1 MRGDQRLTGGRDVP
15 GFGYAHGCPRK
26 IHDGIGIASSYQ
38 VGNPGAIKA
47 RRDPADR
54 PTTGRDRCLLGR
66 RGDFRHSAAAGGRGQ
81 PRPNHW
87 TAEDFRGHHC
97 KHLEESR
104 RLRPASTEQAMT
116 RPPKRSMFAGDGV
129 AAPLQHATFRRIW
142 LASLLSNLGLLIQ
155 AVGAAWAMTQMTS
168 SADKVALVQTALMLP
183 VMLISMPAGAIA
195 DMYDRRIVA
204 LISLAIALSGATA
217 LTVLAWLGLVTP
229 ETLLALCFVVGSGMA
244 LFGPAW
250 QSSVTEQVPPETLP
264 SAVALNGISYN
275 IARSFGPA
283 IGGIVVAAAGA
294 VAAFAANAVLYLPL
308 LIVLF
313 LWRRT
318 SQPSRLPRERL
329 NRAIVSGVRYIA
341 NSPAIKIVLTR
352 TLVTGLIGGSVSAL
366 MPLVA
371 RDLLHGGAQ
380 TYGIMLGAFGMGAV
394 IGALNITEV
403 RKRMSG
409 EAAIRACALSMGGA
423 IAAVALSR
431 EPVLTAAALV
441 IAGAVWMLAVALFN
455 IGVQLSAP
463 RWVAGRSLAAF
474 QASIAGGIAI
484 GSWGWGR
491 LTDAVGVEAALLVSA
506 ALMLASPLLG
516 LWLQMPRIGARNED
530 AEVLADPEVQLSLT
544 ARSGPLVV
552 EIEYRVA
559 QDNARAFHNVMQE
572 VQLSRQRN
580 GAYGWSIARDIAD
593 PELWTERYHCPTWLD
608 YLRQRNRSTQSERA
622 LHQRA
627 IGFHLGPDPVRV
639 RRMLERPFGSVR
651 WKEDTPDR
659 AVSEVLPVTSSAAG
673 GST

>member
-1 MRGDQRLTGGRDVP
+1 MEP
-15 GFGYAHGCPRK
+15 
-26 IHDGIGIASSYQ
+26 IMI
-38 VGNPGAIKA
+38 
-47 RRDPADR
+47 
-54 PTTGRDRCLLGR
+54 
-66 RGDFRHSAAAGGRGQ
+66 
-81 PRPNHW
+81 
-87 TAEDFRGHHC
+87 
-97 KHLEESR
+97 
-104 RLRPASTEQAMT
+104 EQA
-116 RPPKRSMFAGDGV
+116 KRSMFAADGV
-129 AAPLQHATFRRIW
+129 AAPLRLAVFRRIW

-168 SADKVALVQTALMLP
+168 SADRVALVQTALMLP

-204 LISLAIALSGATA
+204 LVSLGIALSGATA
-217 LTVLAWLGLVTP
+217 LSVLAWLGLITP
-229 ETLLALCFVVGSGMA
+229 PILLAFCFIVGSGMA

-250 QSSVTEQVPPETLP
+250 QSSVSEQVPAETLP

-283 IGGIVVAAAGA
+283 IGGIVVATAGA
-294 VAAFAANAVLYLPL
+294 VAAFAANAVLYIPL
-308 LIVLF
+308 LVVLF

-318 SQPSRLPRERL
+318 SEPSRLPREQL
-329 NRAIVSGVRYIA
+329 SRAIVSGVRYIA
-341 NSPAIKIVLTR
+341 NSPSIRIVLVR
-352 TLVTGLIGGSVSAL
+352 TLVTGAIGGSVSAL

-380 TYGIMLGAFGMGAV
+380 TYGIMLGAFGIGAV
-394 IGALNITEV
+394 IGALNIAEV
-403 RKRMSG
+403 RRRLSG
-409 EAAIRACALSMGGA
+409 EAAVRACAVSMAGA
-423 IAAVALSR
+423 IAAVALSHQ
-431 EPVLTAAALV
+431 PVLTAAALV
-441 IAGAVWMLAVALFN
+441 VAGAVWMLAVALFN

-474 QASIAGGIAI
+474 QASIAGGIAL

-491 LTDAVGVEAALLVSA
+491 LTDAAGVETALLVSA
-506 ALMLASPLLG
+506 GLMLLSPLLG
-516 LWLQMPRIGARNED
+516 LWLRMPRVGARNED
-530 AEVLADPEVQLSLT
+530 AEVLADPEVRLSLT
-544 ARSGPLVV
+544 GRSGPLVV

-559 QDNARAFHNVMQE
+559 QENARAFHNVMQE

-593 PELWTERYHCPTWLD
+593 PELWTERYHCPTWFD

-622 LHQRA
+622 LHLRA
-627 IGFHLGPDPVRV
+627 IAFHLGPEPVRV

-651 WKEDTPDR
+651 WKDETPDR
-659 AVSEVLPVTSSAAG
+659 AAHEVLPVATAAS

>member
-1 MRGDQRLTGGRDVP
+1 MTDQPELATLAPDS
-15 GFGYAHGCPRK
+15 
-26 IHDGIGIASSYQ
+26 I
-38 VGNPGAIKA
+38 
-47 RRDPADR
+47 
-54 PTTGRDRCLLGR
+54 T
-66 RGDFRHSAAAGGRGQ
+66 
-81 PRPNHW
+81 
-87 TAEDFRGHHC
+87 
-97 KHLEESR
+97 
-104 RLRPASTEQAMT
+104 
-116 RPPKRSMFAGDGV
+116 
-129 AAPLQHATFRRIW
+129 APLRHPVFRRIW

-155 AVGAAWAMTQMTS
+155 GVGAAWAMTQMTS

-195 DMYDRRIVA
+195 DMHDRRIVA
-204 LISLAIALSGATA
+204 LISLSISLCGATA
-217 LTVLAWLGLVTP
+217 LAVLFWLGLVTP
-229 ETLLALCFVVGSGMA
+229 EILLALCFVVGSGMA

-250 QSSVTEQVPPETLP
+250 QSSVSEQVPPETLP

-283 IGGIVVAAAGA
+283 IGGIIVASVGA

-308 LIVLF
+308 FAVLF

-318 SQPSRLPRERL
+318 TEPSRLPRERL
-329 NRAIVSGVRYIA
+329 NRAIVSGIRYIA
-341 NSPAIKIVLTR
+341 NSPSIRIVLAR
-352 TLVTGLIGGSVSAL
+352 TLVTGVIGGSVSAL

-380 TYGIMLGAFGMGAV
+380 TYGIMLGAFGVGAV
-394 IGALNITEV
+394 IGALNIAEL
-403 RKRMSG
+403 RKRMTS
-409 EAAIRACALSMGGA
+409 EAAVRACALSMGGA

-441 IAGAVWMLAVALFN
+441 VAGAVWMLAVALFN

-474 QASIAGGIAI
+474 QASISGGIAL

-491 LTDAVGVEAALLVSA
+491 LTDAAGVETALLVSG
-506 ALMLASPLLG
+506 ALMFLSPLLG
-516 LWLQMPRIGARNED
+516 LWLPMPRVGARDEA
-530 AEVLADPEVQLSLT
+530 AEVLADPEVRLSLT
-544 ARSGPLVV
+544 GRSGPLVV
-552 EIEYRVA
+552 EIEYRVT
-559 QDNARAFHNVMQE
+559 QENARAFHNVMQD

-608 YLRQRNRSTQSERA
+608 YLRQRSRSTQSERA

-627 IGFHLGPDPVRV
+627 MDFHLGPDPIRV

-659 AVSEVLPVTSSAAG
+659 AASEILPVVSSAS

>member
-1 MRGDQRLTGGRDVP
+1 MTDQR
-15 GFGYAHGCPRK
+15 
-26 IHDGIGIASSYQ
+26 
-38 VGNPGAIKA
+38 
-47 RRDPADR
+47 
-54 PTTGRDRCLLGR
+54 
-66 RGDFRHSAAAGGRGQ
+66 
-81 PRPNHW
+81 
-87 TAEDFRGHHC
+87 
-97 KHLEESR
+97 
-104 RLRPASTEQAMT
+104 
-116 RPPKRSMFAGDGV
+116 KRSRFAPDSI
-129 AAPLQHATFRRIW
+129 AAPLRHAVFRRIW
-142 LASLLSNLGLLIQ
+142 LASLVSNLGILIQ
-155 AVGAAWAMTQMTS
+155 GVGAAWAMTQMTT

-183 VMLISMPAGAIA
+183 IMLISMPAGAIA
-195 DMYDRRIVA
+195 DMHDRRIVA
-204 LISLAIALSGATA
+204 LVSLSIALCGATA
-217 LTVLAWLGLVTP
+217 LTTLEWFHLATP
-229 ETLLALCFVVGSGMA
+229 NVLLALCFIVGSGMA

-250 QSSVTEQVPPETLP
+250 QASVSEQVPAETLP
-264 SAVALNGISYN
+264 QAVALNGISYN

-283 IGGIVVAAAGA
+283 VGGIVVATAGA
-294 VAAFAANAVLYLPL
+294 VAAFAVNAVLYLPL
-308 LIVLF
+308 MIVLF
-313 LWRRT
+313 LWNRT
-318 SQPSRLPRERL
+318 HEPSRLPRERL

-341 NSPAIKIVLTR
+341 NSPSIRIVLIR

-409 EAAIRACALSMGGA
+409 EAAVRACAISMAGA
-423 IAAVALSR
+423 IASVALSTSA
-431 EPVLTAAALV
+431 VLTAAALV
-441 IAGAVWMLAVALFN
+441 LAGGVWMLAVALFN

-474 QASIAGGIAI
+474 QAAIAGGIAV
-484 GSWGWGR
+484 GSWGWGH
-491 LTDAVGVEAALLVSA
+491 LTDYAGVEIALLVSA
-506 ALMLASPLLG
+506 GLMLLSPILG
-516 LWLQMPRIGARNED
+516 IWLRMPPVGARNE
-530 AEVLADPEVQLSLT
+530 AATEVLADPEVRLSLT
-544 ARSGPLVV
+544 GRSGPLVV

-559 QDNARAFHNVMQE
+559 QDNARLFHNVMQE

-608 YLRQRNRSTQSERA
+608 YLRQRNRATQSERA

-627 IGFHLGPDPVRV
+627 IDFHLGPEPIRV

-659 AVSEVLPVTSSAAG
+659 AANEMLPVATAAG
-673 GST
+673 SST

>member
-1 MRGDQRLTGGRDVP
+1 MTDQPQR
-15 GFGYAHGCPRK
+15 
-26 IHDGIGIASSYQ
+26 
-38 VGNPGAIKA
+38 
-47 RRDPADR
+47 
-54 PTTGRDRCLLGR
+54 
-66 RGDFRHSAAAGGRGQ
+66 
-81 PRPNHW
+81 
-87 TAEDFRGHHC
+87 
-97 KHLEESR
+97 SR
-104 RLRPASTEQAMT
+104 
-116 RPPKRSMFAGDGV
+116 FAPDSI
-129 AAPLQHATFRRIW
+129 AAPLRHSVFRRIW
-142 LASLLSNLGLLIQ
+142 LASLVSNLGILIQ
-155 AVGAAWAMTQMTS
+155 GVGAAWAMTQMTS

-183 VMLISMPAGAIA
+183 VMLIAMPAGAIA
-195 DMYDRRIVA
+195 DMHDRRIVA
-204 LISLAIALSGATA
+204 LVSLSIALAGATG
-217 LTVLAWLGLVTP
+217 LTVLAWLNLVTP
-229 ETLLALCFVVGSGMA
+229 NTLLALCFVVGSGMA

-250 QSSVTEQVPPETLP
+250 QASVSEQVPAETLP

-283 IGGIVVAAAGA
+283 IGGIVVATAGA
-294 VAAFAANAVLYLPL
+294 VAAFATNALLYLPL
-308 LIVLF
+308 MVVLF
-313 LWRRT
+313 LWNRT
-318 SQPSRLPRERL
+318 SEPSRLPRERL

-341 NSPAIKIVLTR
+341 NSPSIRIVLAR

-394 IGALNITEV
+394 IGALNIAEV

-409 EAAIRACALSMGGA
+409 EAAVRACALSMAGA
-423 IAAVALSR
+423 IAAIALS
-431 EPVLTAAALV
+431 EQAVLTAAALV
-441 IAGAVWMLAVALFN
+441 LAGGVWMLAVALFN

-484 GSWGWGR
+484 GSWGWGH
-491 LTDAVGVEAALLVSA
+491 LTDAAGVETALLVSA
-506 ALMLASPLLG
+506 GLMALSPLLG
-516 LWLQMPRIGARNED
+516 IWLRMPPVGARNE
-530 AEVLADPEVQLSLT
+530 AASEVLADPHVQLSLT
-544 ARSGPLVV
+544 GRSGPLVV

-559 QDNARAFHNVMQE
+559 QDNARLFHNVMQE

-608 YLRQRNRSTQSERA
+608 YLRQRNRATQSERA

-627 IGFHLGPDPVRV
+627 IDFHIGPDPIRV

-651 WKEDTPDR
+651 WKEDTPDI
-659 AVSEVLPVTSSAAG
+659 AANEVLPVATAAG
-673 GST
+673 SST

>member
-1 MRGDQRLTGGRDVP
+1 MTDQ
-15 GFGYAHGCPRK
+15 
-26 IHDGIGIASSYQ
+26 
-38 VGNPGAIKA
+38 
-47 RRDPADR
+47 
-54 PTTGRDRCLLGR
+54 
-66 RGDFRHSAAAGGRGQ
+66 
-81 PRPNHW
+81 
-87 TAEDFRGHHC
+87 
-97 KHLEESR
+97 
-104 RLRPASTEQAMT
+104 
-116 RPPKRSMFAGDGV
+116 PKRSMLSAHGV
-129 AAPLQHATFRRIW
+129 AAPLRHVVFRRIW

-168 SADKVALVQTALMLP
+168 DADKVALVQTALMLP

-204 LISLAIALSGATA
+204 LVSLSISLSGATA
-217 LTVLAWLGLVTP
+217 LTVLAWFGLITP
-229 ETLLALCFVVGSGMA
+229 NTLLAFCFVVGSGMA

-250 QSSVTEQVPPETLP
+250 QSSVSEQVPAETLP

-283 IGGIVVAAAGA
+283 IGGIVVATAGA
-294 VAAFAANAVLYLPL
+294 VAAFAANALLYLPL
-308 LIVLF
+308 LVVLF
-313 LWRRT
+313 LWNRT
-318 SQPSRLPRERL
+318 SEPSRLPRERL
-329 NRAIVSGVRYIA
+329 NRAVVSGVRYIA
-341 NSPAIKIVLTR
+341 NSPSIRIVLAR

-394 IGALNITEV
+394 IGALNIGEI
-403 RKRMSG
+403 RQRLSG
-409 EAAIRACALSMGGA
+409 ESAVRACALSMGGA

-441 IAGAVWMLAVALFN
+441 VAGAVWMLAVALFN

-484 GSWGWGR
+484 GSWGWGH
-491 LTDAVGVEAALLVSA
+491 LTNVAGVETALLVSA
-506 ALMLASPLLG
+506 GLMVASPLLG
-516 LWLQMPRIGARNED
+516 LWLGMPRVGARNEA
-530 AEVLADPEVQLSLT
+530 AEVLADPEVRLSLT
-544 ARSGPLVV
+544 GRSGPLVV

-559 QDNARAFHNVMQE
+559 QDNARAFHNVMQD

-580 GAYGWSIARDIAD
+580 GAYGWSVARDIGD

-608 YLRQRNRSTQSERA
+608 YLRQRNRATQSERA
-622 LHQRA
+622 LHQQA
-627 IGFHLGPDPVRV
+627 IAFHIGPDPVRI

-659 AVSEVLPVTSSAAG
+659 AASEVLPVVASAAG
-673 GST
+673 SST

>member
-1 MRGDQRLTGGRDVP
+1 MTDQPIRRTV
-15 GFGYAHGCPRK
+15 AA
-26 IHDGIGIASSYQ
+26 DGI
-38 VGNPGAIKA
+38 
-47 RRDPADR
+47 
-54 PTTGRDRCLLGR
+54 T
-66 RGDFRHSAAAGGRGQ
+66 
-81 PRPNHW
+81 
-87 TAEDFRGHHC
+87 
-97 KHLEESR
+97 
-104 RLRPASTEQAMT
+104 
-116 RPPKRSMFAGDGV
+116 
-129 AAPLQHATFRRIW
+129 APLRHMVFRRIW
-142 LASLLSNLGLLIQ
+142 LASLLSNLGILIQ
-155 AVGAAWAMTQMTS
+155 GVGAAWAMTQMTS

-195 DMYDRRIVA
+195 DMHDRRIVA
-204 LISLAIALSGATA
+204 MVSLSIALSGASA
-217 LTVLAWLGLVTP
+217 LTVLAWLGMITP
-229 ETLLALCFVVGSGMA
+229 YVLLALCFVVGSGMA

-250 QSSVTEQVPPETLP
+250 QSSVSEQVPSETLP

-283 IGGIVVAAAGA
+283 IGGIVVATAGA
-294 VAAFAANAVLYLPL
+294 VAAFAANALLYLPL
-308 LIVLF
+308 LTVLF
-313 LWRRT
+313 LWNRV
-318 SQPSRLPRERL
+318 SEPSRLPREQL
-329 NRAIVSGVRYIA
+329 SRAMVSGVRYIT
-341 NSPAIKIVLTR
+341 NSPSIKIVLTR
-352 TLVTGLIGGSVSAL
+352 TMVTGLIGGSLSAL

-380 TYGIMLGAFGMGAV
+380 TYGIMLGAFGVGAV
-394 IGALNITEV
+394 IGALNIAEV

-409 EAAIRACALSMGGA
+409 EAAVRACALSMGGA
-423 IAAVALSR
+423 IAAGALSR

-441 IAGAVWMLAVALFN
+441 VAGAVWMLAVALFN

-463 RWVAGRSLAAF
+463 RWGAGRSLAAF

-491 LTDAVGVEAALLVSA
+491 LTDAAGVETALLVSA

-516 LWLQMPRIGARNED
+516 LWLRMPRIGARNED
-530 AEVLADPEVQLSLT
+530 AEVLADPEVRLALT
-544 ARSGPLVV
+544 GRSGPLVV
-552 EIEYRVA
+552 EIEYRVD
-559 QDNARAFHNVMQE
+559 QESARAFHNVMQQ

-627 IGFHLGPDPVRV
+627 IDFHLGPDPVRV

-651 WKEDTPDR
+651 WKEETPDS
-659 AVSEVLPVTSSAAG
+659 AANEVLPVATAAG